1 MTCSSL
7 CCSSSI
13 TEYPP
18 SPWNPTGVSRPH
30 LQTLTLPQTFVLPSR
45 AEAGR
50 RISAGKLFQIFH
62 KIRISIAANQIFT
75 EEDQRKRRRR
85 TNCRSSFEEEE
96 DEGIIYSL

>member
-1 MTCSSL
+1 MIKAERHMTCSSL

-18 SPWNPTGVSRPH
+18 SPWNPTGISRPH

-62 KIRISIAANQIFT
+62 KIRISIAADQIFT
-75 EEDQRKRRRR
+75 EEEELIADLQRRRR
-85 TNCRSSFEEEE
+85 
-96 DEGIIYSL
+96 